1 MAPRRSLPELMG
13 GQARTKLIRLFLQ
26 AAILLDCAGCRS
38 PGDWWRA
45 RGLDLWDCVPTA
57 VIRDK
62 ELGFS
67 ISARVTPFVQT
78 GLGAYGL
85 NDKDG
90 NSSGMALGRWGP
102 RWKESAIHVL
112 IVSMERQEMLVGGRW
127 SRGPGRRYRYNNER
141 PLVRQSG
148 NLLVIIPFAGAE
160 HASEVLPWAR
170 FPDWYS
176 LPDSDVAL
184 SLGWFGLRIGIAPA
198 QFVDFFCGLVNLD
211 PLRDDAPPS
220 DPERNAD
227 PSGDEPMP
235 SLPSPAPEGMPEG

>member
-1 MAPRRSLPELMG
+1 MALQRSLPKLMR
-13 GQARTKLIRLFLQ
+13 GQARTKLIRLVLQ
-26 AAILLDCAGCRS
+26 AAILLGCAGCRS

-57 VIRDK
+57 VMRDT

-78 GLGAYGL
+78 SLGAYGL

-112 IVSMERQEMLVGGRW
+112 IVSMERQELLVGGRW
-127 SRGPGRRYRYNNER
+127 TRGPDRRYRYNKEG

-148 NLLVIIPFAGAE
+148 NLLVIIPIAGVDHHTFE
-160 HASEVLPWAR
+160 PQLAR
-170 FPDWYS
+170 LPDWYS

-184 SLGWFGLRIGIAPA
+184 FLGWFGLRIGIAPA
-198 QFVDFFCGLVNLD
+198 QFVDFLCGLVNLD

-235 SLPSPAPEGMPEG
+235 SSPQPEPRGHAEG